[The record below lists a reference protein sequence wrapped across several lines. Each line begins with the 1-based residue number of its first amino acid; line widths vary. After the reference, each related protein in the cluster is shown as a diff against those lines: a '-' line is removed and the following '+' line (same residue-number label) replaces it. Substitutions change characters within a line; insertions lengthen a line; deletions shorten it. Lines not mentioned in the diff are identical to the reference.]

1 MRLIMKMM
9 TAETQKRA
17 LMLVN
22 RPSVINVYAYLKRP
36 IKNKIKL
43 TGKNTRIGEYKVAI
57 RVMIIKN
64 RMPS

>member
-1 MRLIMKMM
+1 MKMM
-9 TAETQKRA
+9 TAETKNRA

-22 RPSVINVYAYLKRP
+22 RPSVIKVYAYRKNP
-36 IKNKIKL
+36 IKNKTKL

-57 RVMIIKN
+57 RVMIIKK